1 MVTDA
6 YLLFD
11 KKCRIYGVLEVEL
24 DFDVTPISTLTLE
37 DALYY
42 LNKNNIE
49 YRLKTG
55 IRGNLYFKEK

>member
-1 MVTDA
+1 MVTDT

-11 KKCRIYGVLEVEL
+11 KKCRIYGVLEVEP

-37 DALYY
+37 DALHY
-42 LNKNNIE
+42 LNKNNID

-55 IRGNLYFKEK
+55 ICGNLYFKEK